1 MHIPIKTHTQ
11 NTKKTTKTTSMNS
24 AAEEKN
30 SIYIIHILY
39 LIDYLKLMQVG
50 KTFDRDRDQEKTKK
64 EVLVS
69 ME

>member
-1 MHIPIKTHTQ
+1 
-11 NTKKTTKTTSMNS
+11 MNS

-50 KTFDRDRDQEKTKK
+50 KTFDRDQEKTTKK

>member
-1 MHIPIKTHTQ
+1 MNIAHSDKNTHKKH
-11 NTKKTTKTTSMNS
+11 TKKNTKTTSMNS

-50 KTFDRDRDQEKTKK
+50 KTFDRDQEKTKK
-64 EVLVS
+64 KKC
-69 ME
+69 